1 MGGAL
6 IPALLNNR
14 SSRPKV
20 SCVLA
25 NKVLTAAGSP
35 TSVGTTSP
43 CAPDGPAIVIVA
55 SNSSWRRPARVT
67 AHPSCNSASATL
79 LPMPVPAPVTI
90 ATFVNALMQHI
101 SFYVDRM
108 RYSQEHQ
115 SIKHPSGEVS
125 IVVSHESMLS
135 ESDL

>member
-25 NKVLTAAGSP
+25 NKARTAAGSP

-43 CAPDGPAIVIVA
+43 CAPAGPAIVTVA
-55 SNSSWRRPARVT
+55 SNSSWRRPARAT
-67 AHPSCNSASATL
+67 AYPSCNSASATL

-90 ATFVNALMQHI
+90 ATFVNALIRHI
-101 SFYVDRM
+101 SFYVDRI
-108 RYSQEHQ
+108 RYGQEHQ
-115 SIKHPSGEVS
+115 SKKLLPGQRRGTPLRGAS
-125 IVVSHESMLS
+125 L
-135 ESDL
+135 LFL